1 MTTNP
6 KGFELAREIRALL
19 REEQIR
25 RATIAHKRWER
36 DNK

>member
-6 KGFELAREIRALL
+6 KGFELAREIRVLL

-25 RATIAHKRWER
+25 RATIARKRWER